1 MTPPPRMNDTLPF
14 RSLDFFQ
21 LALFVAI
28 LIRGNDIMIE
38 FVGPESHVVKMTD
51 RVTDRVTDIEQ
62 QILMCIIDDPNSTML
77 QIAEKVK
84 VSRKTVGKYLRTLK
98 DKGIIERVGSDRK
111 GYWKTNIE

>member
-1 MTPPPRMNDTLPF
+1 MNDTLPF

-51 RVTDRVTDIEQ
+51 RVTDIEQ

-84 VSRKTVGKYLRTLK
+84 VSRKTVGKYLRT
-98 DKGIIERVGSDRK
+98 
-111 GYWKTNIE
+111 